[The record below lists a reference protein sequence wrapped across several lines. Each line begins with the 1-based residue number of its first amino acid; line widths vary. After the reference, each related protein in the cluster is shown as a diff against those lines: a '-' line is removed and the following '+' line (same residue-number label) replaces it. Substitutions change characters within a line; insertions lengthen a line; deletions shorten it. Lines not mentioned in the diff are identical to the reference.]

1 MSVEQELWELEE
13 RFWLDGA
20 EAYRK
25 RLVSDAV
32 MVFPYP
38 AGILQGDAIIDGVE
52 SAPRWRSVVMSD
64 RVFRRRGD
72 TALLAY
78 RASAEREGDPICEM
92 LCASTY
98 LNDGGEWRLI
108 SHQQTPVDDASA

>member
-20 EAYRK
+20 ETFRK
-25 RLVSDAV
+25 KLSDDAV

-38 AGILQGDAIIDGVE
+38 AGILQGNAIIEGLG

-64 RVFRRRGD
+64 RVFRRRGE

-78 RASAEREGDPICEM
+78 RASAEREGEPMLEA

-108 SHQQTPVDDASA
+108 SHQQTPAD